1 MAYRAGLVDL
11 DKGEISREIFVDEA
25 IYREEQERVFA
36 RAWLF
41 VGHESQ
47 VPKPGDFAVSC
58 MGEESV
64 ILCRDRAG
72 EIRVFLNS
80 CRHRGMKVCRY
91 DEGSTTVFTCPYHG
105 WSYGLDGKLVGVPYF
120 KEAYESRLDR
130 ARWGLVEVAQLC
142 CYKGTVWATWDA
154 AAPAFLEYLG
164 EFRHFLDL
172 VLDGWDGGE
181 GGTEILGGTQKWRV
195 PCNWKF
201 PAENFSGDSYH
212 NISHRSVDL
221 AGAGPSGRSR
231 RDYSE
236 LNVAR
241 KLHVAIP
248 DRGHQT
254 ITYLL
259 PKDHQPQPDYQ
270 NSPEVA
276 EYFRHCEEERR
287 RRPGANSR
295 LIGAPGEIFPNVAL
309 LPRQPRTLAVWHPK
323 SAHETEV
330 WRFFFV
336 DRDAPQ
342 QVKNF
347 LRDYYIRYSGPA
359 GMTEQDDMENWNY
372 AHAASRGTIARR
384 HPYNYEQGLGI
395 EVDNYE
401 WEGFRL
407 PGSVIDLTT
416 AQSSEEPMRNLY
428 GRWAQFMEA
437 DSWDELMTWRR
448 NARVADAAK

>member
-1 MAYRAGLVDL
+1 V
-11 DKGEISREIFVDEA
+11 
-25 IYREEQERVFA
+25 
-36 RAWLF
+36 
-41 VGHESQ
+41 
-47 VPKPGDFAVSC
+47 
-58 MGEESV
+58 
-64 ILCRDRAG
+64 
-72 EIRVFLNS
+72 
-80 CRHRGMKVCRY
+80 
-91 DEGSTTVFTCPYHG
+91 
-105 WSYGLDGKLVGVPYF
+105 
-120 KEAYESRLDR
+120 
-130 ARWGLVEVAQLC
+130 
-142 CYKGTVWATWDA
+142 
-154 AAPAFLEYLG
+154 
-164 EFRHFLDL
+164 
-172 VLDGWDGGE
+172 
-181 GGTEILGGTQKWRV
+181 QKWLI

-221 AGAGPSGRSR
+221 VGAGPSGRSR
-231 RDYSE
+231 RDMSE
-236 LNVAR
+236 LMASR

-254 ITYLL
+254 ITYVM
-259 PKDHQPQPDYQ
+259 PKDHVPQAAYQ

-295 LIGAPGEIFPNVAL
+295 LIGAPGEIFPNLAL

-323 SAHETEV
+323 SAHQTEV

-342 QVKNF
+342 AVKNF

-384 HPYNYEQGLGI
+384 YPYTYEMGLGHAV
-395 EVDNYE
+395 EDYE
-401 WEGFRL
+401 FEGLRM
-407 PGSVIDLTT
+407 PGHVIDLTA
-416 AQSSEEPMRNLY
+416 AQASEEPMRNLY

-437 DSWDELMTWRR
+437 DSWDELMSWRR
-448 NARVADAAK
+448 NDLTAARREAVAAK